1 MALQATLHHP
11 LAQIARELDR
21 LVAAR
26 DAAAL
31 RALLRGEGTPSFS
44 RDGDEPGE
52 LCWLAIRRF
61 AQPRKP
67 WLDELGALTAALAS
81 EVADAAARNAAE
93 VSASGNEAD
102 SDDAARE
109 SYVFN
114 LFLFASYQPASA
126 ILFDELARF
135 RSERLDL
142 PVFLSGRTAAQLQT
156 AIHTQQTDARLATVW
171 IDELTTVCTAKSLAM
186 SARAEALSLWQALL
200 WMPPAAADEELSRSH
215 LLLALAALAG
225 ENADTPAADRVNMVQ
240 TALDELEVLYQHS
253 SDFWRRF
260 FRTDD
265 DHLALRPWV
274 WELIEDRWPD
284 EQSPEFSLQG
294 ETRDFWRML
303 PIAIRV
309 RLRGLAQNVDED
321 WNKAFFDLLS
331 SDPAV
336 PFIDA
341 LTWKKQVT
349 ALKASLDKVGGRNP
363 KIKIVERELKKARP
377 TTGEAARPRR
387 QESAVLSLERVTRTL
402 AVIERELAHRR
413 GWKAREFFDD
423 LLEREQT
430 HGTPDELIA
439 KTVSSTATL
448 AAKHGDLPWAELLWL
463 KARSIA
469 PNDPIT
475 ANGLADTFNAQQRYG
490 EAEALYRQTMSVHP
504 DNAVTASGLADTLK
518 SQERY
523 AEAEALYRQTMTS
536 HPNNA
541 VVASGLADTLKAQ
554 ERYAEA
560 EALYRQTMTSHPNNA
575 VVASGLADTLKAQER
590 YAEAEAL
597 YRQTMTSHP
606 HDSVPVNSLAET
618 LKAQERYAEAEA
630 LYRQTMTSHPNNPVV
645 ANGLADTLKAQ
656 ERYAEAEALYR
667 QTMTSHPNDAVVANG
682 LADTLKA
689 QERYAEAETLYRQ
702 TMTSHPNDA
711 VVASGLADT
720 LKAQERYAEA
730 EALYRQTMTS
740 HPNNPV
746 VANGLAD
753 TLKAQERYAEAE
765 TLYRATLAVH
775 RADAVA
781 LHALANLLR
790 IQGRTA
796 EALDALDTIRTSN
809 PRQLR
814 YVAHLKAVIIADDDP
829 ERALA
834 LLESSLQTCRTERDR
849 DRFHATTAAIQLRLK
864 RYEDAGNSARAL
876 AVDAPA
882 AAKVVQL
889 HAFRAAGN
897 DADAAEVRAW
907 LATQTLLARIQSAVS
922 KVDLLFSTVAN
933 RDQAERELISEE
945 LDLLVA
951 S

>member
-31 RALLRGEGTPSFS
+31 SALLRGEGTPSFS

-67 WLDELGALTAALAS
+67 WLDELAALTAALVS
-81 EVADAAARNAAE
+81 EVAEAMGTNAARQPAAGGT
-93 VSASGNEAD
+93 SASGNGAD
-102 SDDAARE
+102 ADDAARE

-114 LFLFASYQPASA
+114 LFLFASYQPASPV
-126 ILFDELARF
+126 LFDELGRF
-135 RSERLDL
+135 RFEGLEL
-142 PVFLSGRTAAQLQT
+142 PVLVSGRAAAQLQT
-156 AIHTQQTDARLATVW
+156 AVHHQQTDARFAGVW
-171 IDELTTVCTAKSLAM
+171 TDELTAVCSSESLAM

-200 WMPPAAADEELSRSH
+200 WTPAAAEDDELNRSH
-215 LLLALAALAG
+215 LLRALAALAG
-225 ENADTPAADRVNMVQ
+225 ENADTPAPERVNMVQ

-265 DHLALRPWV
+265 DHLALWPWV

-303 PIAIRV
+303 PIAVRV
-309 RLRGLAQNVDED
+309 RLRALAAQPGKD
-321 WNKAFFDLLS
+321 WNNEFFNLLS
-331 SDPAV
+331 SEPAV
-336 PFIDA
+336 RFLDA
-341 LTWKKQVT
+341 LAWKKQVT
-349 ALKASLDKVGGRNP
+349 ALKAALEKASGRSA
-363 KIKIVERELKKARP
+363 KITIVEREPKKAHAKIVK
-377 TTGEAARPRR
+377 AARPHR
-387 QESAVLSLERVTRTL
+387 QESALLSLERVTRTL
-402 AVIERELAHRR
+402 AVIERELAQGR
-413 GWKAREFFDD
+413 GWKAREFFDG
-423 LLEREQT
+423 LLDREQT

-439 KTVSSTATL
+439 KTVSSAATL
-448 AAKHGDLPWAELLWL
+448 AAEYGDLAWAESLWS

-469 PNDPIT
+469 PHDPVT
-475 ANGLADTFNAQQRYG
+475 ANGLAATLNAQGRCG
-490 EAEALYRQTMSVHP
+490 EAEALYRQTMSAHP
-504 DNAVTASGLADTLK
+504 GNAVTA
-518 SQERY
+518 
-523 AEAEALYRQTMTS
+523 
-536 HPNNA
+536 N
-541 VVASGLADTLKAQ
+541 GLADTLKAQ

-560 EALYRQTMTSHPNNA
+560 EALYRQTMSAHPDNAVTAGGLAETLKAQEHYAEAEALYRQTITSHPNNA
-575 VVASGLADTLKAQER
+575 VVASG
-590 YAEAEAL
+590 
-597 YRQTMTSHP
+597 
-606 HDSVPVNSLAET
+606 LAET

-630 LYRQTMTSHPNNPVV
+630 LYRQTMTSYPNNAVA

-667 QTMTSHPNDAVVANG
+667 QTMTSHPQDVFAANG

-689 QERYAEAETLYRQ
+689 QERY
-702 TMTSHPNDA
+702 
-711 VVASGLADT
+711 V
-720 LKAQERYAEA
+720 
-730 EALYRQTMTS
+730 
-740 HPNNPV
+740 
-746 VANGLAD
+746 
-753 TLKAQERYAEAE
+753 EAE

-775 RADAVA
+775 RADPVA
-781 LHALANLLR
+781 PHALANLLR
-790 IQGRTA
+790 IQGRAA

-814 YVAHLKAVIIADDDP
+814 YVAHLKAVIIAGDDP
-829 ERALA
+829 ERALT
-834 LLESSLQTCRTERDR
+834 LLEGSLQTCRTERDR
-849 DRFHATTAAIQLRLK
+849 DRFHATIAAIQLRLK
-864 RYEDAGNSARAL
+864 RYEDASNSARAL

-945 LDLLVA
+945 LDLLVT